1 MKYGDL
7 IAKMTLEE
15 KTSLLSGKNFW
26 ETMDIPHLGIPSIF
40 LSDGP
45 SGLRKQA
52 GAADQ
57 LGINPSLPATCMP
70 SASSVAN
77 SWDTELAE
85 HIGVALGEEAVK
97 LGAGMLLGPGMNIKR
112 DPRCGRNFEYFSEDP
127 YLAGKMSASLI
138 RGVQS
143 QGISACVKH
152 FCCNNQEE
160 RRLNSDSVLDERTLR
175 EIYLTGFEI
184 AIKEGQPK
192 SLMTSYNLVNGTY
205 TNENL
210 HLMQDILRG
219 EWGYHGVAVTDWG
232 GENDRIEGLKA
243 GNQLEMPGNNGD
255 TDRTLAKAVEEG
267 KLDIAVVDQAVD
279 ELLTLVF
286 DVHEQFKDFKEP
298 VQGEGK
304 DKKTGMF
311 VYPEMM
317 EAHHQ
322 VASIAARETMVLL
335 KNNDNLLP
343 FAPKVKV
350 AVVGDFAQNARYQGA
365 GSSQVNCTK
374 IDNFVDI
381 LKKEELPF
389 EYLGFAAGFDR
400 YGKKTPKLVK
410 EAMELSKNAEII
422 LYFMGLDELS
432 ESEGLDRENI
442 FIPQNQLDLLKELKT
457 LGKKIVVV
465 LSSGSVIDMSW
476 EGDADAIL
484 HGCLSG
490 QAGCNAIYDILIG
503 KVNPS
508 GKLSE
513 TYPMSY
519 EDAPTRN
526 RFPGHFLTVEY
537 REGIYVGYRY
547 YDKREIEVKYPFGY
561 GLSYTKFEYSDLKV
575 TDDGVRFVIKNVG
588 DRAGREIAQLYVGLK
603 DSKIFRAPKE
613 LKGFAKT
620 KELAPGESEEIEIKF
635 DDKTFR
641 YFNIKTN
648 GWEVEAGDYDILIGA
663 SSRDIRLSG
672 KLHRDGTTEEL
683 PYDPAEL
690 PSYWSGDVADV
701 KDEEFAKLIGREIP
715 PSELPFYN
723 KRKTRIMLTYTNT
736 FSDLKYARGWVGR
749 LVGGALNL
757 GIWWAKK
764 TNNKKLRNFII
775 FGPYYYPMRA
785 LSRMLG
791 MTMEQADGL
800 IMVFN
805 GHFFKG
811 LGHFFSAGKRKPKV
825 AKEHRYD
832 PDPKEKKEQAA

>member
-1 MKYGDL
+1 MKYSDL
-7 IAKMTLEE
+7 ISKMTLEE
-15 KTSLLSGKNFW
+15 KASLLSGKNFW

-70 SASSVAN
+70 SASSIAN
-77 SWDTELAE
+77 SWDPELSE
-85 HIGVALGEEAVK
+85 RIGTVLGEEAVK
-97 LGAGMLLGPGMNIKR
+97 LGAGMLLGPGMNVKR
-112 DPRCGRNFEYFSEDP
+112 DPRCGRNFEYFAEDP
-127 YLAGKMSASLI
+127 YLAGKLSAALI

-143 QGISACVKH
+143 QGVAACVKH

-184 AIKEGQPK
+184 AVKEGHPK
-192 SLMTSYNLVNGTY
+192 ALMTAYNLINGTY
-205 TNENL
+205 ANENM

-219 EWGYHGVAVTDWG
+219 EWGFRGVAVTDWG
-232 GENDRIEGLKA
+232 GDNDRIEGLKA

-255 TDRTLAKAVEEG
+255 TDRTVVKAVEEG

-286 DVHEQFKDFKEP
+286 DVHKTFENFVEP

-304 DKKTGMF
+304 EKKTGMN
-311 VYPEMM
+311 VYPEML

-322 VASIAARETMVLL
+322 VASVAARETMVLL
-335 KNNDNLLP
+335 KNNDNILP
-343 FAPKVKV
+343 LASGVKI
-350 AVVGDFAQNARYQGA
+350 AVIGDFAQAARYQGA

-389 EYLGFAAGFDR
+389 EYLGFAPGFER
-400 YGKKTPKLVK
+400 YGKKNKKLVK
-410 EAMELSKNAEII
+410 EAMELGGKAEII

-432 ESEGLDRENI
+432 ESEGLDREDI
-442 FIPQNQLDLLKELKT
+442 LIPQNQLDLLKDLKT

-490 QAGCNAIYDILIG
+490 QAGCNAIYDILTG

-519 EDAPTRN
+519 ADAPTRN
-526 RFPGHFLTVEY
+526 RFPAHWLTSEY
-537 REGIYVGYRY
+537 REGIYIGYRY
-547 YDKREIEVKYPFGY
+547 YDKNEIEVRYPFGY
-561 GLSYTKFEYSDLKV
+561 GLSYTKFEYSDLKL
-575 TDDGVRFVIKNVG
+575 TDKGVKFVVKNVG

-603 DSKIFRAPKE
+603 DSKIFRAAKE

-620 KELAPGESEEIEIKF
+620 KELAPGESEELEINF

-648 GWEVEAGDYDILIGA
+648 KWEVEGGEYDIMVGA
-663 SSRDIRLSG
+663 SSRDMRLCST
-672 KLHRDGTTEEL
+672 KKVEGTTEEV

-690 PSYWSGDVADV
+690 PSYFKGDVSDV
-701 KDEEFAKLIGREIP
+701 KDEEFTKLLGREIP
-715 PSELPFYN
+715 PSELPFIN
-723 KRKTRIMLTYTNT
+723 KRKTRIFLTYTNT
-736 FSDLKYARGWVGR
+736 FSDLKYAKGWVGR
-749 LVGGALNL
+749 LIGGALNF

-764 TNNKKLRNFII
+764 RNNKKLRNFII

-805 GHFFKG
+805 GKFFKG
-811 LGHFFSAGKRKPKV
+811 LGHFFSAGKRAPKV

-832 PDPKEKKEQAA
+832 PEPEGKKKKAA